1 VGFRT
6 GKHDGDAMMKNTTMN
21 TTNADMDFSTVLHDN
36 PKANMDMVYCALTS
50 STLSRSKIGMSMFT
64 DTDNAVLMNYH
75 SQVISIMESMRL
87 FSDDRESL
95 FRSQQYSPKYY
106 DNWLKTYIIIHG
118 EMYAIRWLESNG
130 RGFDDIMDAMI
141 CERGEDEVWCSS
153 YRVAGFLYSRFI
165 RLDLPKMS
173 MIYHELPLFIHD
185 LAQGLPY
192 EFALESME
200 LRAVSGR

>member
-1 VGFRT
+1 M
-6 GKHDGDAMMKNTTMN
+6 GKHDGDTMMKDTTMN

-50 STLSRSKIGMSMFT
+50 STVSRSKIGMSMFT

-118 EMYAIRWLESNG
+118 EMYAIKWVG
-130 RGFDDIMDAMI
+130 KTHIGFDSIMDIMI
-141 CERGEDEVWCSS
+141 RSSNEDEVWCDS

-192 EFALESME
+192 EFATEAMIM
-200 LRAVSGR
+200 RATS